1 MSPNTLRLA
10 CVWRALCASLTLL
23 TILAQ
28 APSARAALGDDVSS
42 VENDRIRMR
51 ASLRVIKHATH
62 DVHEMATSIGTKV
75 REFVGKDGKV
85 FAVSWSGGWRPN
97 LRDIMGSHYGRF
109 IENTRGHRR
118 QRGPARLELPGMV
131 VFVGGY
137 LRMSFGYVY
146 LLDRLP
152 TGFSPQDIN

>member
-1 MSPNTLRLA
+1 MTLSTLRLA
-10 CVWRALCASLTLL
+10 SVCRATCAVLTLL

-28 APSARAALGDDVSS
+28 APSARAALGDDVSAI
-42 VENDRIRMR
+42 ENDRIRMR
-51 ASLRVIKHATH
+51 ASLRVLKHSTH

-97 LRDIMGSHYGRF
+97 LRDIMGIHYDRF
-109 IENTRGHRR
+109 IANTRGHRR
-118 QRGPARLELPGMV
+118 QRGPARIEIPGMV

-137 LRMSFGYVY
+137 LRISFGYVY
-146 LLDRLP
+146 LPDRLP
-152 TGFSPQDIN
+152 AGFSPQDIN